1 MTTPPVQMTYEE
13 FQLLNEF
20 ISDLIGVSFPAERG
34 RLLESRLR
42 PRVQALHLPR
52 FMDYYFVL
60 QYNIDDEAEHL
71 MHAVTNNETYF
82 FRETRQFEALF
93 DEVIGDLKAEA
104 VTPGTI
110 RLLCAGCSSGEEPYT
125 IRMFGEENPNP
136 DGESMLQIDAI
147 DIDLERLE
155 AGRTGE
161 YGPNSLRSTSETQ
174 IQSYFS
180 RSGSNRF
187 KLLPHLQVGVRFTYG
202 NILDV
207 DTYPSRVS
215 YDAVFCR
222 NVLIYFSEPALH
234 RALDSFASALRP
246 GGLLF
251 LGHSESIIGVSPRFE
266 PVRLR
271 KCIAYRKTGE

>member
-1 MTTPPVQMTYEE
+1 MTTPPVTMTYEE

-60 QYNIDDEAEHL
+60 QYDIDSEAEHL

-155 AGRTGE
+155 AGRTAE

-187 KLLPHLQVGVRFTYG
+187 KLLPHLRVGVRFSYG
-202 NILDV
+202 NILDL
-207 DTYPSRVS
+207 DSYPSLVS

-222 NVLIYFSEPALH
+222 NVLIYFSEAALH
-234 RALDSFASALRP
+234 RALDSFARALRP

-251 LGHSESIIGVSPRFE
+251 LGHSESIIGVTPQFE

-271 KCIAYRKTGE
+271 KCIVYRKTGE

>member
-1 MTTPPVQMTYEE
+1 MTYEE

-20 ISDLIGVSFPAERG
+20 IADLIGVSFPAERG

-155 AGRTGE
+155 AARQSLE
-161 YGPNSLRSTSETQ
+161 ADPNVQTLKNMFGAELKTDSIEL
-174 IQSYFS
+174 INPPQS
-180 RSGSNRF
+180 
-187 KLLPHLQVGVRFTYG
+187 
-202 NILDV
+202 D
-207 DTYPSRVS
+207 
-215 YDAVFCR
+215 
-222 NVLIYFSEPALH
+222 
-234 RALDSFASALRP
+234 
-246 GGLLF
+246 
-251 LGHSESIIGVSPRFE
+251 
-266 PVRLR
+266 
-271 KCIAYRKTGE
+271 